1 MQVLVRSK
9 SFPVTAALREFIE
22 RQAAQLDKGSWKLL
36 RVEASLEKTREQAR
50 ALIKVMTPHRK
61 PIVVE
66 KVSGDIY
73 QAITEAIDRSHRAL
87 RKQRERTLTA
97 RKHRAYT

>member
-22 RQAAQLDKGSWKLL
+22 RQAEQLNKGTWNPVK
-36 RVEASLEKTREQAR
+36 VEASLEKTRNQAR
-50 ALIKVMTPHRK
+50 ALIKVICPNCK
-61 PIVVE
+61 PIVVQ

-73 QAITEAIDRSHRAL
+73 QAITEAVDRSHRAL
-87 RKQRERTLTA
+87 RKQREKVLTS
-97 RKHRAYT
+97 RRQRALA

>member
-9 SFPVTAALREFIE
+9 SFPVTAALRAFIE
-22 RQAAQLDKGSWKLL
+22 RQATQLDKGTWKLL

-50 ALIKVMTPHRK
+50 ALIKVIRPHAK

-66 KVSGDIY
+66 RRSGDLY
-73 QAITEAIDRSHRAL
+73 QAISEAVDRTHRAL
-87 RKQRERTLTA
+87 RKQRERVLSA
-97 RKHRAYT
+97 RKQRSFV